1 MQQDSPEIHILFP
14 EPVPSDPFAAVCF
27 FEEHS
32 VHFYQRSVVQTRK
45 NQKCERHYNKERNDS
60 RSVLHQFMT

>member
-14 EPVPSDPFAAVCF
+14 GPVPGDPFAAVCF

-32 VHFYQRSVVQTRK
+32 VHFYLLYKPEK

>member
-45 NQKCERHYNKERNDS
+45 KSE
-60 RSVLHQFMT
+60 V

>member
-14 EPVPSDPFAAVCF
+14 GPVPGDPFAAVCF

-45 NQKCERHYNKERNDS
+45 KSE
-60 RSVLHQFMT
+60 V

>member
-1 MQQDSPEIHILFP
+1 MRGVYYIMKRNLTSGSFLKNILYTFINALLYKPE
-14 EPVPSDPFAAVCF
+14 
-27 FEEHS
+27 
-32 VHFYQRSVVQTRK
+32 K